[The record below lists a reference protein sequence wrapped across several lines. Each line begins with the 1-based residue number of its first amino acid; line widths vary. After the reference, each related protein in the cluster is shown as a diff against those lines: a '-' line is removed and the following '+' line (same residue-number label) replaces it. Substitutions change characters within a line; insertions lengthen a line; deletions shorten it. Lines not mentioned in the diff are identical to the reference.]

1 MGVDYV
7 NDFEFTEYNVL
18 QWNGFIDHHRISNK
32 FRKIIAIQKAIQLD
46 IIIECHI
53 CEILWHCKRLQEIGN
68 TQSSYSSK
76 LYRTNLIHS
85 PVLLREEAI
94 LYRNVR
100 SVYH

>member
-1 MGVDYV
+1 MGVDHV

-76 LYRTNLIHS
+76 LYRTI
-85 PVLLREEAI
+85 
-94 LYRNVR
+94 
-100 SVYH
+100 